1 MKLLVIASS
10 LDLRLPYSCTPAWWQ
25 LLKGL
30 AETGADISAIAYA
43 GETVESLWWKAYPN
57 PCQREGAAFAAARG
71 LARRIPHPR
80 PLSLKSPSLAPP
92 APSGG
97 PSLAPPAPS
106 GGAWGD
112 ASPQTPAK
120 HTSRTSGG
128 LEMGNCL
135 PAHALP
141 AHALTARL
149 PRPRRSFMAG
159 VWGEASPQAPPEG
172 AGGAREGPPEGA
184 GGARE
189 GSLQAFPEGA
199 EEARREKGSEGA
211 SEGIADRLTREAA
224 HRWVMPRWR
233 AHLDGIMRRDGP
245 FDAVLVLTVPLN
257 HFAGIPAHL
266 RTRYGVPIFYY
277 DGDLPASLPR
287 FQGFQSGFRIYQGAD
302 LREYDGFIANSKGG
316 ADELRALGAPNVHVL
331 YYGADPQVFA
341 PQRVKQ
347 DIDVFFYGHGAEYRE
362 GWIRDML
369 AAPSEELA
377 DLDFAM
383 RGSGFSM
390 PLGRVRTLPYLSV
403 AKLREYC
410 CRSRLNLVITR
421 QAHASVYASS
431 TARPFE
437 LAAMGAT
444 MISNPYDGIEE
455 WFEPGKEV
463 IVVHSREEAVERYR
477 WLIDHEDERR
487 AIGERARQ
495 RLLAEHTFAHRA
507 RRLINIMQ
515 GTA

>member
-71 LARRIPHPR
+71 LARRIPHPQSFSR
-80 PLSLKSPSLAPP
+80 KS
-92 APSGG
+92 

-135 PAHALP
+135 PAHAL
-141 AHALTARL
+141 TARL
-149 PRPRRSFMAG
+149 PQHHSGFMAG
-159 VWGEASPQAPPEG
+159 VWGEASPPAPPEG
-172 AGGAREGPPEGA
+172 AGGARREKGTGSH
-184 GGARE
+184 GRE
-189 GSLQAFPEGA
+189 GRG
-199 EEARREKGSEGA
+199 EKGSEGA

-266 RTRYGVPIFYY
+266 RTRYGVPVFYY

-302 LREYDGFIANSKGG
+302 LKEYDGFIANSKGG

-444 MISNPYDGIEE
+444 MIANPYDGIEE

-463 IVVHSREEAVERYR
+463 IVVHSKEEAVERYR

-487 AIGERARQ
+487 AIGARARQ

-507 RRLINIMQ
+507 QQLVGILQ
-515 GTA
+515 GMPSTASS

>member
-30 AETGADISAIAYA
+30 AEIGVDITAVAYA

-57 PCQREGAAFAAARG
+57 PCQFEGDAFAAARQLG
-71 LARRIPHPR
+71 RRIPRPR
-80 PLSLKSPSLAPP
+80 SFSPKSPSLAPS

-97 PSLAPPAPS
+97 T
-106 GGAWGD
+106 WGD
-112 ASPQTPAK
+112 GSPQTPAN
-120 HTSRTSGG
+120 HAACRQTGVAQANNARGSLPGPTPRAHSGTPLG
-128 LEMGNCL
+128 
-135 PAHALP
+135 
-141 AHALTARL
+141 
-149 PRPRRSFMAG
+149 SDF
-159 VWGEASPQAPPEG
+159 
-172 AGGAREGPPEGA
+172 AGGETR
-184 GGARE
+184 
-189 GSLQAFPEGA
+189 S
-199 EEARREKGSEGA
+199 SEGL
-211 SEGIADRLTREAA
+211 ADRLTREVA

-233 AHLDGIMRRDGP
+233 AHLDGIIRKDGP
-245 FDAVLVLTVPLN
+245 FDAVLVLTAPLN
-257 HFAGIPAHL
+257 HLAGLPGYL
-266 RTRYGVPIFYY
+266 RRRYSVPVFYY

-302 LREYDGFIANSKGG
+302 LQEYDGFIANSKGG
-316 ADELRALGAPNVHVL
+316 AEELRAMGAPNVHVL
-331 YYGADPQVFA
+331 YYGADPGVFA
-341 PQRVKQ
+341 PQRVQ
-347 DIDVFFYGHGAEYRE
+347 QNIDAFFYGHGTEYRE

-369 AAPSEELA
+369 IAPSERLS

-383 RGSGFSM
+383 RGSGFGM
-390 PLGRVRTLPYLSV
+390 PLGRVRALPYLSV

-437 LAAMGAT
+437 LAAMGAA
-444 MISNPYDGIEE
+444 MISNPYLGIEE

-463 IVVHSREEAVERYR
+463 IVVHSQEEAVERYR
-477 WLIDHEDERR
+477 WLIDHETERR

-495 RLLAEHTFAHRA
+495 RLLGEHTFTHRA
-507 RRLINIMQ
+507 QQLVGIMQ
-515 GTA
+515 GAA

>member
-71 LARRIPHPR
+71 LARRVRPHPPT
-80 PLSLKSPSLAPP
+80 PLSLTVGEGE
-92 APSGG
+92 APSPPTPLPVRGRGEPPHDISLSSSRSTEKTSQHVGRPPSPASGRGVGG
-97 PSLAPPAPS
+97 
-106 GGAWGD
+106 
-112 ASPQTPAK
+112 
-120 HTSRTSGG
+120 
-128 LEMGNCL
+128 
-135 PAHALP
+135 
-141 AHALTARL
+141 
-149 PRPRRSFMAG
+149 
-159 VWGEASPQAPPEG
+159 EG
-172 AGGAREGPPEGA
+172 R
-184 GGARE
+184 
-189 GSLQAFPEGA
+189 
-199 EEARREKGSEGA
+199 
-211 SEGIADRLTREAA
+211 EGIADRLTREAA

-266 RTRYGVPIFYY
+266 RTRYGVPVFYY

-302 LREYDGFIANSKGG
+302 LKEYDGFIANSKGG
-316 ADELRALGAPNVHVL
+316 ADELRAMGAPNVHVL